1 MRLLSFTTGSGPV
14 RAGALTGDLA
24 NPRVVDLSRHGSVLD
39 LITRPELLTECRETL
54 ARGDRSYA
62 LEGLSL
68 CAPVPRPGKIVGVAR
83 NYQAHAREQGQ
94 REVPSEPVLFLKASS
109 ATIGS
114 GAPIVLPAV
123 SREVDYEGE
132 LVAVIG
138 RSMYDV
144 DPGEALTCVA
154 GYTVGNDVSARD
166 FQNVRGQRFVGKS
179 CDSFAPMGPVLVTAD
194 EIGDPQSLRI
204 TTDISGERFQ
214 DGNSRDMTFPI
225 GELLSFASR
234 LMTFEAGDV
243 FFTGTPEGVG
253 RAQTPPRYLRD
264 GDVVEVTVESVGTLR
279 NPVRASA

>member
-1 MRLLSFTTGSGPV
+1 
-14 RAGALTGDLA
+14 
-24 NPRVVDLSRHGSVLD
+24 VVDLSGHGTVVD
-39 LITRPELLTECRETL
+39 LISRPELLASCRETL
-54 ARGDRSYA
+54 EREKNSYA

-83 NYQAHAREQGQ
+83 NYQAHAIEQGQ
-94 REVPSEPVLFLKASS
+94 RKVPSEPVLFLKASS
-109 ATIGS
+109 SSIGS

-138 RSMYDV
+138 RTLYDV
-144 DPGEALTCVA
+144 DPGEALACVA

-179 CDSFAPMGPVLVTAD
+179 CDSFAPMGPVLITPD
-194 EIGDPQSLRI
+194 EIGDPQNLRI
-204 TTDISGERFQ
+204 TTEVSGERLQ
-214 DGNSRDMTFPI
+214 NGNTRDMTFPI

-253 RAQTPPRYLRD
+253 RARTPPRYLRD
-264 GDVVEVTVESVGTLR
+264 GDVVEVTVEGIGTLR